1 MSAPALLQH
10 APASLDA
17 WAACFEPAAL
27 PVLDATAVALEDLRE
42 IEDHVDAHLLAQT
55 VSADPLLTIKLFAH
69 VAALRR
75 SRSRD
80 RDGGEPETVLA
91 ALVLLGIPPFFAAFG
106 PQPTVGQSLAE
117 LPEAR
122 AGFEAVLHRAA
133 RAAQFATAFAVHRM
147 DHDAEVIREAALLHD
162 FAELL
167 LWLRAPALALQIA
180 ARQQADSTLRS
191 GAVQRE
197 LLHIELAELQHR
209 LMAHW
214 GLPELLVHITDDHA
228 QPRGGPDGAQ
238 LLNVRLAIRVARHSA
253 HGWDNAALPD
263 DVCEIAE
270 LLQMGI
276 DPVWRL
282 LRDIDGD
289 PDTRSAPGAAAL
301 VPAHAHTQAEVPV
314 DLPR

>member
-1 MSAPALLQH
+1 VSDFLQQAPT
-10 APASLDA
+10 SVDA
-17 WAACFEPAAL
+17 WAACFEAAAL
-27 PVLDATAVALEDLRE
+27 PVLDSTALALEDLRE
-42 IEDHVDAHLLAQT
+42 IEDHVDAHLLAET
-55 VSADPLLTIKLFAH
+55 VRADPLLTLKLFAH

-75 SRSRD
+75 SRRRD
-80 RDGGEPETVLA
+80 SESGEPETVLA

-106 PQPTVGQSLAE
+106 PQPTVGQCLAG

-122 AGFEAVLHRAA
+122 AGFDAVLHRAG

-167 LWLRAPALALQIA
+167 LWQRFPALALRIA
-180 ARQQADSTLRS
+180 ERQRADPTLRS

-197 LLHIELAELQHR
+197 LLNIELNDLQHR
-209 LMAHW
+209 LMASW
-214 GLPELLVHITDDHA
+214 GLPELLVHITDEHA

-263 DVCEIAE
+263 DVREIAD

-289 PDTRSAPGAAAL
+289 AAPGASAA
-301 VPAHAHTQAEVPV
+301 VPAAASAAAP
-314 DLPR
+314 LGPAS